1 MLRKKKQ
8 VSKTKKEFIMEV
20 NKFMSFNP
28 SVICERGVLLYIK
41 K

>member
-28 SVICERGVLLYIK
+28 LVICKRGVLLYIK